1 MVCIEL
7 LQLLYQHSFK
17 ISFEKIISTLLPL
30 HRVFFKPE
38 HYHSNT
44 LALALEISI
53 RAPLA
58 RFNWSRASSKGSK
71 ETCNSRFV
79 SRPVAE
85 RGIEGCVPTAAG
97 TVVHRNSSNARCNGS
112 LWPYRG
118 ECWESWRTFCLW
130 DGNSPL
136 AWEKEN
142 VPPPSCCPL
151 GGKGEGVSPFAGYRF
166 ICLKLRDPA
175 ARQRFPPCIARPLSV
190 RLVKGKHFRVEYGD
204 YG

>member
-1 MVCIEL
+1 M
-7 LQLLYQHSFK
+7 
-17 ISFEKIISTLLPL
+17 
-30 HRVFFKPE
+30 
-38 HYHSNT
+38 
-44 LALALEISI
+44 
-53 RAPLA
+53 
-58 RFNWSRASSKGSK
+58 RFNWSRASSKGAK

-85 RGIEGCVPTAAG
+85 RGIEGCVPTATG

-151 GGKGEGVSPFAGYRF
+151 GEKVNGSARLPDTDSSAW
-166 ICLKLRDPA
+166 KLRDPA
-175 ARQRFPPCIARPLSV
+175 ARQRFPLAS
-190 RLVKGKHFRVEYGD
+190 LVKNRHARIFGSNTTDSWIFAKMKCTGHCVTFFFFFFSYENITAY
-204 YG
+204 